1 MPVRIREAS
10 QRSPEEVVSRR
21 SAYVVAFVV
30 ALAVGVGMPLGRT
43 EVAVVQ
49 HGLDVV
55 AEVFVV
61 VVAGCQTAIL
71 AAVLGLDQDLVVV
84 AVLVVDLAEP
94 VALGEVLVGCSK
106 CNFCCSLQRKGHP
119 TRHDR

>member
-1 MPVRIREAS
+1 M
-10 QRSPEEVVSRR
+10 
-21 SAYVVAFVV
+21 AFVV
-30 ALAVGVGMPLGRT
+30 ALAAGVGMPLGRT

-71 AAVLGLDQDLVVV
+71 VAVLGLDQDLVVV

-94 VALGEVLVGCSK
+94 VALGEALVGCSK
-106 CNFCCSLQRKGHP
+106 CNFWCSLQRKGHP